1 MKTSVLKLD
10 GLMSNLQV
18 NENHWFVNTPLV
30 SWCIYLYVCL
40 LVCLF
45 VHVCVC
51 VYLSVCLSMHTCV
64 ELDYVNTCAI
74 GCVTFLHEGYHGNSD
89 MDLIWV
95 LEW

>member
-1 MKTSVLKLD
+1 MKIT
-10 GLMSNLQV
+10 GLLT
-18 NENHWFVNTPLV
+18 HLW
-30 SWCIYLYVCL
+30 YLGAF
-40 LVCLF
+40 VCLF
-45 VHVCVC
+45 ICLCV
-51 VYLSVCLSMHTCV
+51 SVCLSVYACV